1 MNIAAPK
8 NNVPPLADVKVGE
21 FTKMEAAQ
29 FIGSGFSHIHSS
41 PHLFLD
47 PFLFI
52 TQQKI
57 QGNKTSYPWEMGESL
72 QPLILTSA
80 RSRSKLIDEL
90 GERMDFAKQTQ
101 NRDRMNIVL
110 EEILTNSFYHS
121 IKDPNGKDFF
131 DRQQDVSLPFH
142 QAVSIKFNETD
153 LGIHLCVS
161 DNGGSLMFS
170 DLSQRFSRF
179 FSKTPSEIPFDS
191 KHSGAGLGLS
201 LVFQVSTHLNI
212 EVDRNNSTKISVW
225 LDKSKYLNPEVFSFN
240 FFEV

>member
-1 MNIAAPK
+1 MNTAVLKINDFFHEK
-8 NNVPPLADVKVGE
+8 VKVGR
-21 FTKMEAAQ
+21 FSKKEAAQ
-29 FIGSGFSHIHSS
+29 FIGSGFSHIHST

-47 PFLFI
+47 PSLAI

-57 QGNKTSYPWEMGESL
+57 QGNKTSYPWEIGESL

-80 RSRSKLIDEL
+80 RSRSKLIDEI
-90 GERMDFAKQTQ
+90 GEKMDFAKQTQ
-101 NRDRMNIVL
+101 NRDRMNMVL

-131 DRQQDVSLPFH
+131 DRQQDVNLPLH
-142 QAVSIKFNETD
+142 QAISIKFNETD

-170 DLSQRFSRF
+170 DLSQRFSRLS
-179 FSKTPSEIPFDS
+179 SKTQPEIPFDS

-201 LVFQVSTHLNI
+201 LIFQMSTHLNI
-212 EVDRNNSTKISVW
+212 EVNRNNSTKISVW
-225 LDKSKYLNPEVFSFN
+225 LDRSKHLNPEVFSFN